1 MTTTDSAMH
10 TERHGRRRFLTLLAG
25 VAGALALG
33 ARPIPAVLRAGR
45 GGHPEPRPGID
56 GSKVLEGEQ
65 VPAELAEL
73 CDRVRLAAHVAD
85 GIRGQCDCADVEGF
99 YSLLTCYEDSGMAL
113 HCNECQDVGELV
125 TRMHAEGRTLKE
137 IRAAVDRHF
146 G

>member
-1 MTTTDSAMH
+1 MH

-56 GSKVLEGEQ
+56 GSKVLKGEQ

-73 CDRVRLAAHVAD
+73 YDRVRRAAHVVD
-85 GIRGQCDCADVEGF
+85 GIRCQCDCADVEGF